1 MNYAKTL
8 TTTYRNCL
16 RTLDGLAAK
25 AKDEG
30 RDDSVLSARLSEDML
45 PLATQI
51 RFVCNMPGEAM
62 ARLSG
67 LAFVS
72 REEDPGTLAEAHDRI
87 AQTVSDMDD
96 WQSRSLVAEDEAVE
110 LALPNGMTF
119 DLTAGEYVC
128 DWALPQVY
136 FHTTTAYAILRSE
149 GLSIGKPDF
158 VGHMFR
164 YMRPTQ

>member
-1 MNYAKTL
+1 MDYTETL
-8 TTTYRNCL
+8 ATAYRNCL
-16 RTLDGLAAK
+16 RTLDGLIARAR
-25 AKDEG
+25 DGG
-30 RDDSVLSARLSEDML
+30 RDDGVLSARLSEDML

-72 REEDPGTLAEAHDRI
+72 QEEDPATLAEAHERI

-96 WQSRSLVAEDEAVE
+96 WRSRSFVPEDESVE

-119 DLTAGEYVC
+119 DLTAGEYAR

-149 GLSIGKPDF
+149 GLPIGKPDF

-164 YMRPTQ
+164 YMRPAK